1 MKHFYLLA
9 VFTAIS
15 LFSSCDYLK
24 PDDTPISQG
33 IMLTNKDGLEGTYI
47 ISGAHSYLEKTTKW
61 LSSIP
66 KGEYSVFFTN
76 MDVYGNACYI
86 TGKNPV
92 FVGETTFVVNS
103 VSQKEIIPV
112 PTREITCHLSFKQEE
127 GVSISKILVNG
138 TPTTLFIDGEF
149 GNFTSLQLSGDS
161 YVVAT
166 QMEVS
171 ICTINQIE
179 GGQDQEMKILKT
191 KIDAKPGHRYSLK
204 VRKDNISIS
213 SN

>member
-1 MKHFYLLA
+1 MRHFNFLV
-9 VFTAIS
+9 VFTAIC
-15 LFSSCDYLK
+15 LLSSCDYLE
-24 PDDTPISQG
+24 PDDTPTTQG

-76 MDVYGNACYI
+76 MDVYENACYI

-103 VSQKEIIPV
+103 TPQKEIIPV
-112 PTREITCHLSFKQEE
+112 PTREITCHLSFKPEE
-127 GVSISKILVNG
+127 GVSISQILVNG
-138 TPTTLFIDGEF
+138 TPTVLFIDGEF
-149 GNFTSLQLSGDS
+149 GNFTSMQLSGDS

-166 QMEVS
+166 EMEVS
-171 ICTINQIE
+171 ICIINQLE
-179 GGQDQEMKILKT
+179 GSQEMKILKMN
-191 KIDAKPGHRYSLK
+191 IDAKPGRRYSLK

-213 SN
+213 SD